1 MSSDPDFQRK
11 LKALQIARLEAD
23 KALAHGA
30 TRDQATAV
38 WQSSL
43 AASGTGTTMDPI
55 AGLLFVGLFGL
66 FGLCIYVDSWWPMA
80 VIPAYDLIPRLP
92 KIWAVL
98 RGLSYR
104 VYVGA
109 GLTSAVAL
117 VPYIYSWLPNV
128 HSQPERPTTA
138 APGYGPQYASRAPV
152 LAPAPAAAPA
162 APEAPVIPE
171 AQAAPVEAP
180 AASVAEASL
189 QAAASTLSPQ
199 PPLFAVPPAL
209 EPVAPILRG
218 AYLGDWGRVATAMQA
233 TWRVTA
239 VPDNVAAELMVP
251 YKAAMQA
258 RKNKDH
264 VRARD
269 GFRKVLDAAPDDPVT
284 ALNYSLSAMELG
296 DGDSAAVELAR
307 VLKSRSD
314 QYSLWFTLA
323 LTQGAA
329 PEVMYSAL
337 LMGIHTQDH
346 VSQSQELLDALL
358 KDTTDPTRRAV
369 LERAMAQIGKV
380 PAAANMGKMP
390 RGQS

>member
-43 AASGTGTTMDPI
+43 AASGTGTAMDPI

-66 FGLCIYVDSWWPMA
+66 FVLCIYVDSWWPMA

-109 GLTSAVAL
+109 GLLGAVAL
-117 VPYIYSWLPNV
+117 VPYIYSRLPNL
-128 HSQPERPTTA
+128 HSQSERPTTA
-138 APGYGPQYASRAPV
+138 APGYGPQYASQAPV
-152 LAPAPAAAPA
+152 PAPAPAPA
-162 APEAPVIPE
+162 
-171 AQAAPVEAP
+171 AAPVEAP
-180 AASVAEASL
+180 AASVAEASP
-189 QAAASTLSPQ
+189 QAAASTPSPQ
-199 PPLFAVPPAL
+199 PPSFAVPPAL

-218 AYLGDWGRVATAMQA
+218 AYQGDWGRVATAMQA

-269 GFRKVLDAAPDDPVT
+269 GFRRVLDAAPDDPVT

-380 PAAANMGKMP
+380 PAAANMEKMR